1 MEFFLF
7 YKLGY
12 YNLHIFL
19 KSTFELI
26 DLVYMGNQARK
37 LIEEEYD
44 NEKCSNR
51 LLNIYHDIYNGNQ
64 NSKDWI
70 I

>member
-1 MEFFLF
+1 
-7 YKLGY
+7 
-12 YNLHIFL
+12 
-19 KSTFELI
+19 
-26 DLVYMGNQARK
+26 MGNQARK

-51 LLNIYHDIYNGNQ
+51 LLDIYRDIYNGNQ

>member
-1 MEFFLF
+1 MMLELLVETNE
-7 YKLGY
+7 K
-12 YNLHIFL
+12 NLYEALIKL
-19 KSTFELI
+19 KSL

-51 LLNIYHDIYNGNQ
+51 LLNIYHDIYNG
-64 NSKDWI
+64 
-70 I
+70 